1 MDTLI
6 NVAVPV
12 FGIVLTGY
20 LAGYYN
26 VLGADSAAAL
36 NRFVYYF
43 ALPPVLFVFT
53 ARAPIDKILNWPF
66 IAAFVLGSL
75 ATLVITIVAGR
86 LLFGRMAPSVLAVQ
100 ALTSVFSNTAYM
112 GIPLFLTAFGPEGA
126 LPAIVA
132 TLAATTLLIGG
143 TIATLETERAVGPSA
158 AQIVAQVANT
168 LVRNP
173 LLIAPF
179 LGIAFSMLAW
189 PIPKAAGNFLDLL
202 AASAGP
208 AALFA
213 LGLSLV
219 GRRLLGNAVEVGW
232 LVALKLLVH
241 PVITYLLVA
250 HVFQMEPLWAK
261 AAIILSALPV
271 GALVFV
277 IAQQYN
283 VEVERASAAV
293 IASTILSVASISL
306 LLIWLGVG

>member
-12 FGIVLTGY
+12 FGIVMTGY
-20 LAGYYN
+20 LAGYFN

-66 IAAFVLGSL
+66 IAAFMLGSL
-75 ATLVITIVAGR
+75 ATLEIAVVAGR
-86 LLFGRMAPSVLAVQ
+86 LLFSHKASVLAVQ
-100 ALTSVFSNTAYM
+100 GLTAVFSNTAYM
-112 GIPLFLTAFGPEGA
+112 GIPLFLTAFGPDGA

-143 TIATLETERAVGPSA
+143 TIAALETERAVGPST
-158 AQIVAQVANT
+158 AQIIGQVGQT
-168 LVRNP
+168 LIRNP
-173 LLIAPF
+173 LLVAPF
-179 LGIAFSMLAW
+179 LGIAVSMVAW
-189 PIPKAAGNFLDLL
+189 PIPKAAGNYLDLL

-232 LVALKLLVH
+232 LVLLKLLVH
-241 PVITYLLVA
+241 PVITYLLVTY
-250 HVFQMEPLWAK
+250 VFQMEPLWAK
-261 AAIILSALPV
+261 AAIILAALPV

-277 IAQQYN
+277 VAQQYN
-283 VEVERASAAV
+283 VYVERASATV
-293 IASTILSVASISL
+293 IVSTILSVASISL

>member
-20 LAGYYN
+20 LAGTFN

-66 IAAFVLGSL
+66 ISAFVLGSL
-75 ATLVITIVAGR
+75 LTLAIAVVAGR
-86 LLFGRMAPSVLAVQ
+86 LLFGHKPSELAMQ
-100 ALTSVFSNTAYM
+100 GLTAVFSNTAYM

-143 TIATLETERAVGPSA
+143 AIAALETERAVGPSTL
-158 AQIVAQVANT
+158 QIIGQVGGT

-179 LGIAFSMLAW
+179 LGIAFSMLAVS
-189 PIPKAAGNFLDLL
+189 IPKPLGNFLDLL

-219 GRRLLGNAVEVGW
+219 GRKLLGNAVEVSW

-241 PVITYLLVA
+241 PVITYLLVT
-250 HVFQMEPLWAK
+250 HVFQMEQLWAK

-277 IAQQYN
+277 VAQQYN
-283 VEVERASAAV
+283 VFVERASATV
-293 IASTILSVASISL
+293 IVSTVLSVGTISL